1 MGGVAMSLKI
11 CKKQP
16 GDTPLPN
23 FTLESI
29 DGAAISLWDFRDR
42 YNVVIMFF
50 DPSRSTDLHALSL
63 FGMKDPE
70 FADANAEV
78 LAIAEDPDEHAIAHM
93 KNMSIPF
100 HILKDPGATVRTKLN
115 IKDSPS
121 VAVLDRYGMLLMLCS
136 KCENANET
144 LEDIISEL
152 LTLEMQCPECG
163 VSSWRMDY

>member
-1 MGGVAMSLKI
+1 MSLHI
-11 CKKQP
+11 CKKQRN
-16 GDTPLPN
+16 DVPLPN

-29 DGAAISLWDFRDR
+29 DGAVVSLLDFRDR
-42 YNVVIMFF
+42 YNVVILFF
-50 DPSRSTDLHALSL
+50 NPSRDTDLQALSL

-78 LAIAEDPDEHAIAHM
+78 LAIAENPDDHSIQHM

-100 HILKDPGATVRTKLN
+100 HILKDPGLTVRTSLK
-115 IKDSPS
+115 IGESPS
-121 VAVLDRYGMLLMLCS
+121 VAVLDRCGMLLMLCS

-152 LTLEMQCPECG
+152 LTVEMQSPECG
-163 VSSWRMDY
+163 ASSWRMDY

>member
-1 MGGVAMSLKI
+1 MCDSNDVSSH
-11 CKKQP
+11 
-16 GDTPLPN
+16 
-23 FTLESI
+23 ESYRCE
-29 DGAAISLWDFRDR
+29 D
-42 YNVVIMFF
+42 
-50 DPSRSTDLHALSL
+50 SRSVLAPSCSNHPHKV
-63 FGMKDPE
+63 KDPE

-100 HILKDPGATVRTKLN
+100 HILKDPGATVRTMLN

-152 LTLEMQCPECG
+152 LTVEMQCPECG